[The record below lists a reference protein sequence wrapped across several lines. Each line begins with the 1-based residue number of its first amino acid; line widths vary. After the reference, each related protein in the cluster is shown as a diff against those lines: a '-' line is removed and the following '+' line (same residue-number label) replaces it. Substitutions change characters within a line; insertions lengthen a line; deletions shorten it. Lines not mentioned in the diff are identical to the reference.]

1 MNKLHI
7 VTALLLAAV
16 AHVFAGEPFCARKIN
31 AWTGRRGESSQVN
44 PQWLAAASA
53 IAGPGRAGGASGEYR
68 PPHSATAP
76 SVMPQMVARGL
87 RSPDGLAIHPKTGVL
102 YVSQEDSGVISAIVN
117 GKPVTAINARTPI
130 YSSTGPI
137 RIGADPLRVPEGI
150 AFSHDGE
157 LYVVE
162 DRPGGRLVRFALD
175 GNGQGIA
182 GEDIRIPGDWSH
194 IAWEGVAT
202 GPHDELLLS
211 GSSAEDAVSG
221 DAPAVFEGVLL
232 YRDRTGNWWQLD
244 RRPLRSFSQA
254 AFSRDGTKIAY
265 ACEVTGEIC
274 WMDLSA
280 EQPRWGASVNYAAK
294 SPEGL
299 CILPDGRILVA
310 EEHGG
315 LFLVDPETDHV
326 RQLTTAPGTLESLA
340 WDASSQ
346 SLLAADDRSGTI
358 VKWKLVL
365 RSSQGR
371 YAIDRAR
378 FEPARTPRHI
388 PDRCPD
394 FLAKVLKCGG
404 VDFSKADTLLPFK
417 VFAGRSPLV
426 AVDAVTTPVGP
437 VDSATGD
444 PIVRIQ
450 AAVFRP
456 NCVPVPGVAQS
467 GALAIV
473 LAKTRSGKVIRTRCV
488 DVSAGVASFAAPFA
502 QAAGR
507 MRVTVPLAGAVGV
520 SEEGVCNLHLMGMG
534 EMPDFHVVLNPLA
547 PDASYA
553 VVDDGPKGIRQ
564 YRLAGPR
571 GEDLARN
578 MVISFSKELAMPMR
592 WLGRDEQLARKQP
605 EMDVARMDLGN
616 FAGAL

>member
-1 MNKLHI
+1 MSKLHI
-7 VTALLLAAV
+7 VAALLLAAV
-16 AHVFAGEPFCARKIN
+16 EHVPAGEPFCARKIN
-31 AWTGRRGESSQVN
+31 VWTGKRGESAQIH

-53 IAGPGRAGGASGEYR
+53 IAEPERAGGASGEYR
-68 PPHSATAP
+68 KPHFATAP
-76 SVMPQMVARGL
+76 AVMPQIIARGL
-87 RSPDGLAIHPKTGVL
+87 RSPDGLAIHPKTGML

-130 YSSTGPI
+130 HSSTGPI
-137 RIGADPLRVPEGI
+137 RIRADPLRAPEGI
-150 AFSHDGE
+150 AFSQAGE

-162 DRPGGRLVRFALD
+162 DRPGGRLLRFALD
-175 GNGQGIA
+175 GNGEGVA
-182 GEDIRIPGDWSH
+182 GEDIRIPDDWSH

-211 GSSAEDAVSG
+211 GSSAEYAVSG

-265 ACEVTGEIC
+265 TCEVTGEIS

-280 EQPRWGASVNYAAK
+280 EQPRRGGSANYAAK

-340 WDASSQ
+340 WDAGSH

-388 PDRCPD
+388 PDRCPE
-394 FLAKVLKCGG
+394 FLAKVLKYGG
-404 VDFSKADTLLPFK
+404 VDFSRTDTLPAFK
-417 VFAGRSPLV
+417 VFAGRAPLV

-456 NCVPVPGVAQS
+456 NSVTVPGMAQP
-467 GALAIV
+467 GPLAIV
-473 LAKTRSGKVIRTRCV
+473 LAKTRSGKVIRTRCA
-488 DVSAGVASFAAPFA
+488 DVSAGMAAYAASFT

-534 EMPDFHVVLNPLA
+534 EMPDFHLVLNPLA
-547 PDASYA
+547 PDTSYV
-553 VVDDGPKGIRQ
+553 VVDDGPEGIRQ
-564 YRLAGPR
+564 YRLTGPR

-605 EMDVARMDLGN
+605 EMDVARMDLGK